1 MTHVSLIVMI
11 PTIKKVSV
19 NKNHKGK
26 TMHLIVEMQDG
37 LIERLVDTSVSMLVM
52 ATKIVQEL
60 GIMHLVSSNENY
72 KMASNIITK

>member
-1 MTHVSLIVMI
+1 MI

-37 LIERLVDTSVSMLVM
+37 LIERLENTSVSMLVM
-52 ATKIVQEL
+52 AAKIVQEL

-72 KMASNIITK
+72 KMASNTITK

>member
-37 LIERLVDTSVSMLVM
+37 LIERLENTSVSMLVM
-52 ATKIVQEL
+52 AAKIVQEL
-60 GIMHLVSSNENY
+60 GIMHLVSGNENY
-72 KMASNIITK
+72 KMASNTITK

>member
-1 MTHVSLIVMI
+1 MI